1 MFMVEKPLII
11 ISSRVLTA
19 RGRLSIDAYS
29 GRMISIP
36 SNYEPPHFIIE
47 IISKLDGHQI
57 F

>member
-1 MFMVEKPLII
+1 MVIVEKPLII